1 MECHGVPEFVIVNG
15 RVCVD
20 DEELKAVHGFGRF
33 VPTPA
38 YPPYVYDQVTE
49 REQQRRP
56 QGVTRGPGDDDYAPE
71 VRATRVAVKQTVSMA
86 APATP
91 NGDSITHGPTA
102 SGGRNMQDTTFSIA
116 GEYPAA
122 GQDAADDSDDVAR
135 MCGILFLTRPDRPPA
150 RVLHSAG

>member
-20 DEELKAVHGFGRF
+20 EEELKAVHGFGKF

-38 YPPYVYDQVTE
+38 YPPYVYDQVAE

-56 QGVTRGPGDDDYAPE
+56 QGVTRGPGDEDYSPE
-71 VRATRVAVKQTVSMA
+71 VRATRVVKQTVTMA

-116 GEYPAA
+116 GEYPAE
-122 GQDAADDSDDVAR
+122 QDAADDNDDVIAR
-135 MCGILFLTRPDRPPA
+135 MCGIWFLTPDRPPA
-150 RVLHSAG
+150 RVLQSAG